1 VRQIVK
7 KFLNMMTS
15 CPKIY
20 VGKVFVIKI
29 KKHITMITLFK
40 DPFFTGLDNNRFLST
55 PETNIAKN
63 ETEYKVSICVPG
75 LTKEDIKITTK
86 EGILKISYEKIE
98 GDKTRH
104 FIGSFIKSYNIPD
117 DVREKDILGKVENGV
132 LELVL
137 PIDRKKSLERQISL
151 N

>member
-1 VRQIVK
+1 MRQIVK
-7 KFLNMMTS
+7 KFLIMVTS
-15 CPKIY
+15 CLKLY

-55 PETNIAKN
+55 PETNITKN
-63 ETEYKVSICVPG
+63 ETEYKVSISVPG

-86 EGILKISYEKIE
+86 EGVLKISYEKTE
-98 GDKTRH
+98 GDNRHH
-104 FIGSFIKSYNIPD
+104 FIGGFVKSYSIPD